1 VGFEKKRDRQF
12 KKHRGKKDVSAREWV
27 NNKKDRQRAQGKAVV
42 ADSKYTAR
50 KRRPKF

>member
-12 KKHRGKKDVSAREWV
+12 KKHRGKKDLSTREWV
-27 NNKKDRQRAQGKAVV
+27 TNKKERQRAQGKEVF